1 MKLLQRFHSLISR
14 GEHVRDPSEPVE
26 LVVVRG
32 TTGPLTV
39 ARLREEGFDAAGYET
54 NFGTGL
60 ASEYRI
66 LIPRGQQEP
75 ASAMLDS
82 IL

>member
-1 MKLLQRFHSLISR
+1 MKLLQRFHSMISR
-14 GEHVRDPSEPVE
+14 GDDVRDPSEPVE
-26 LVVVRG
+26 LVVVRAI
-32 TTGPLTV
+32 TGPLTV

-66 LIPRGQQEP
+66 LVPRGQHEP
-75 ASAMLDS
+75 ASALLDS